1 MRNFVEEMLLAW
13 TGESKQAAYNT
24 GVHLLREIR
33 KEFEHLKRQETA
45 IQALGSY
52 LREDPEI
59 DQTAPSPEPEPAIP
73 ETQANEIEPAQR
85 PRVILRAADEV
96 WEAQQNPWGGSETN
110 LINTRDVHLSLKN
123 KGLDLGV
130 SQPLAVIGTVL
141 ASAEGYTKIARN
153 TFEYSPP
160 QEQEEG
166 VEDLPW

>member
-24 GVHLLREIR
+24 GIHLLGEIR

-59 DQTAPSPEPEPAIP
+59 DQTAASPEPELAIN
-73 ETQANEIEPAQR
+73 ETQTNEIEPDQR
-85 PRVILRAADEV
+85 PRMILQAADEV
-96 WEAQQNPWGGSETN
+96 WESQQNVWGGSETN
-110 LINTRDVHLSLKN
+110 LIDARNVHSALRN

-141 ASAEGYTKIARN
+141 ASAAGYTKIARN
-153 TFEYSPP
+153 TFEYTLPTPP
-160 QEQEEG
+160 EEG